1 MGIFDD
7 FVREE
12 APRLEPG
19 DYRVEITDVEETTS
33 KSSGAPMLKITMK
46 PNGSN
51 IRVYHYIV
59 KNEYFN
65 RNMTNFYDSFDIESG
80 DQNILGWVGAT
91 GAAKLEEDDG
101 GYLKVR
107 WLIHKDKQDKLPPW
121 KGPKPERQEV
131 VFLDENGE
139 PDDGL
144 PF

>member
-1 MGIFDD
+1 MGIFDN

-19 DYRVEITDVEETTS
+19 DYRVEITDVEESIS
-33 KSSGAPMLKITMK
+33 KSSGSPMLVITLK
-46 PNGSN
+46 PNGSK
-51 IRVYHYIV
+51 IRVKHYIV

-65 RNMTNFYDSFDIESG
+65 RNMTEFYDSFDVEFG
-80 DQNILGWVGAT
+80 DQNIFGWVGAT
-91 GAAKLEEDDG
+91 GAARLEEDDK

-107 WLIHKDKQDKLPPW
+107 WLIRKDKQDKLPPW
-121 KGPKPERQEV
+121 EGPKSERQEV